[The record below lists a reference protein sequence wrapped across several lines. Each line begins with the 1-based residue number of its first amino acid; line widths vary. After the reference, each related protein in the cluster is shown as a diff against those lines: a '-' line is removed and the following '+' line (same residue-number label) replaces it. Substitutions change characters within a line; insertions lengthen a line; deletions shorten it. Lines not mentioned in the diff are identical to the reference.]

1 MRHLYTLALT
11 VMAITTF
18 APDAMARPRPYS
30 SLHRAPTARPVA
42 TVSVAQA
49 NNAARIQPTADSFQN
64 ANQVYAFADGALF
77 EVYATPGKVTDIV
90 LQPGEVLVGN
100 GPVAAGDTVRWII
113 GDTLSGASTARQV
126 HILVK
131 PAHDDIA
138 TNLVINTDRR
148 TYHIELQAT
157 PHTYMAVVSWRYPQD
172 ELLALQQRQEQAKAQ
187 APVVAGLDPTKLSFA
202 YRIDGDR
209 VSWRP
214 VQAFDDGAHVYIVL
228 PKDISTTDLPPLFV
242 IGAGGKAELVNYR
255 VADHFFI
262 VDRLFNTA
270 ELRMGDKFSQ
280 RIVRI
285 RHIEGA
291 HS

>member
-1 MRHLYTLALT
+1 MRHLHTLALAAM
-11 VMAITTF
+11 VINAL
-18 APDAMARPRPYS
+18 APDAMARPRSYS
-30 SLHRAPTARPVA
+30 SLRRAPAAAPVA
-42 TVSVAQA
+42 TANVAKA
-49 NNAARIQPTADSFQN
+49 NDAARIQPMADSFQN

-77 EVYATPGKVTDIV
+77 EVYATLGKVTDIA
-90 LQPGEVLVGN
+90 LEPGEVLVGN

-113 GDTLSGASTARQV
+113 GDTVSGAGAARQA

-131 PAHDDIA
+131 PTHDDIA

-172 ELLALQQRQEQAKAQ
+172 ALIALQQRHEQEKAQ

-214 VQAFDDGAHVYIVL
+214 VEAFDDGEHVYIVL
-228 PKDISTTDLPPLFV
+228 PQAISTDDLPPLF
-242 IGAGGKAELVNYR
+242 ITGADGKAELVNYR
-255 VADHFFI
+255 VTNRVFI

-270 ELRMGDKFSQ
+270 ELRMGDKFTQ
-280 RIVRI
+280 KIVRI
-285 RHIEGA
+285 RHIKGA